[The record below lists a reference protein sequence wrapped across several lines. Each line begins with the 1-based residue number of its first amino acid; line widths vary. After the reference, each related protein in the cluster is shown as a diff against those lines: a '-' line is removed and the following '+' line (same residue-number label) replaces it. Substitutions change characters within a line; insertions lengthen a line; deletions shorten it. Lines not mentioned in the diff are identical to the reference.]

1 MRCVPYPFPP
11 PSLSLSP
18 SLSLP
23 SLSLHPSLSL
33 SLSFSLSSS
42 FSLCPGRAIVCR
54 KFGGG
59 LTFVTLRD
67 TYGTVQLTI
76 GEGDAEGLQALR
88 QASTES
94 VVKVVGTVRERD
106 AKAVNAD
113 MATGSIEVVVAGAEI
128 LNAAAT
134 LPFPLS
140 SKAGEANHNLRHK
153 FRYLDLR
160 REQLQ
165 HAIRLR
171 SKLALAT
178 RSFLA
183 ADRGFVEVETPTL
196 FKRTPGGAAEFP
208 VPTQTPGQFYTLVQS
223 PQQFKQLLM
232 VGGYDRQVYKHPTA
246 SPAFN
251 LLEINV

>member
-1 MRCVPYPFPP
+1 M
-11 PSLSLSP
+11 
-18 SLSLP
+18 
-23 SLSLHPSLSL
+23 
-33 SLSFSLSSS
+33 
-42 FSLCPGRAIVCR
+42 
-54 KFGGG
+54 
-59 LTFVTLRD
+59 TLRD

-246 SPAFN
+246 PPAFN